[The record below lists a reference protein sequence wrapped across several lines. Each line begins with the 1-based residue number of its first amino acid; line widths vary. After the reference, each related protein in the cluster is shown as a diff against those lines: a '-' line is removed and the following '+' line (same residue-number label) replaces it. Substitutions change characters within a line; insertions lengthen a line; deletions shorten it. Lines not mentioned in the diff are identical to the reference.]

1 VARKST
7 TQNLDTIL
15 GSLGDSGENLYG
27 DLGYPPDLM
36 TFIADPYYL
45 GSQVEVEP
53 QVAQLI
59 LEIGAN
65 DIREAFVQLGK
76 GSGKSLVATV
86 IPLYET
92 CKMLHMRDP
101 HSHFHL
107 AKATLLA
114 AINVSIGEKQAKNVI
129 FKQIK
134 DMVEKSPFFKSVNH
148 KTKTVEI
155 EFPDHNIAFI
165 CGHSRST
172 AFLGYGTFAA
182 VLDEA
187 NYMIDTKGRSAAE
200 DLYTAL
206 RGSLKT
212 RFPSTYKLLAIS
224 SASTPTAWLTQQVN
238 AIKRTGNIV
247 ALSENGVI
255 PTYQRAVEKKSRA
268 DTSIDEI
275 LKGLI

>member
-1 VARKST
+1 MPRKST
-7 TQNLDTIL
+7 AQNLDAIL
-15 GSLGDSGENLYG
+15 GSLDSSGEDLYG

-36 TFIADPYYL
+36 TFVADPYYL

-65 DIREAFVQLGK
+65 DVREAFVQLGK

-92 CKMLHMRDP
+92 CKMLHMKDP
-101 HSHFHL
+101 HMHFHL
-107 AKATLLA
+107 ARATLLT
-114 AINVSIGEKQAKNVI
+114 AINVSIGEKQAKNVV

-134 DMVEKSPFFKSVNH
+134 DMVENSPFFKSINH

-155 EFPDHNIAFI
+155 EFPDHNVAFI

-206 RGSLKT
+206 RGSLMT
-212 RFPSTYKLLAIS
+212 RFPLTYKLLAIS
-224 SASTPTAWLTQQVN
+224 SASTPTAWLTKQVN
-238 AIKRTGNIV
+238 AIKRAGNPV
-247 ALSENGVI
+247 ALSEIGVI
-255 PTYQRAVEKKSRA
+255 PTYRKIVEKKSKA
-268 DTSIDEI
+268 DVSIDEI
-275 LKGLI
+275 LKGIV